1 MSGNNCFSEAETFEF
16 DNCLFIMAK
25 RAASTVLWLA
35 LILGPFVT
43 TAQLQIKISGLVQVP
58 SKVYVAL
65 YDSAEDFL
73 TEQRFR
79 SYVLEVHGNDLQ
91 WFVKDLPDGRYAVS
105 VYQDL
110 NGNARLDRGIF
121 RQPTEPFGFS
131 KAKHPF
137 FKAPDFQECVF
148 EMEGDHSI
156 SIQLK
161 R

>member
-1 MSGNNCFSEAETFEF
+1 MSDSNGFSALETFGH
-16 DNCLFIMAK
+16 DNCLFIMTKTIAL
-25 RAASTVLWLA
+25 SVLWLA
-35 LILGPFVT
+35 LIVGPFVA
-43 TAQLQIKISGLVQVP
+43 TAQLQIKISGLIHVP
-58 SKVYVAL
+58 SKVYLAL

-79 SYVLEVHGNDLQ
+79 SYVIDVQGDELQ
-91 WFVKDLPDGRYAVS
+91 WLVKDLPYGQYAVS

-121 RQPTEPFGFS
+121 KQPTEPFGFS

-137 FKAPDFQECVF
+137 FKAPDFQQCVF
-148 EMEGDHSI
+148 ELDRASTI
-156 SIQLK
+156 TIQLK